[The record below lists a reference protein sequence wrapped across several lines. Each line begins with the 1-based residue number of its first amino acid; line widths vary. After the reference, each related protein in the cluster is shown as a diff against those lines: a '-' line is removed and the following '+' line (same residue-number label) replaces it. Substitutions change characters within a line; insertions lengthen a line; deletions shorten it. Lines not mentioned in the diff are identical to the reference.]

1 MKKPTRRIK
10 VNKPNK
16 KLTSFKL
23 DAVLMRRARHY
34 ALDHETT
41 VTAMIEHAL
50 RDLLAK
56 SPKENR

>member
-1 MKKPTRRIK
+1 